1 MIAME
6 CDTAI
11 LVRRPWEEGPGKL
24 PRQFVRRVETA
35 LRRAQDL
42 ERNRGRQLVFQQ
54 TLMRRGVVGLHEEL
68 VHLLELRGRLG
79 QRKLIVKQAPLD
91 IKMRLVRSVG

>member
-1 MIAME
+1 MRAME
-6 CDTAI
+6 RDTAI

-42 ERNRGRQLVFQQ
+42 ERNRGTNWSFSR
-54 TLMRRGVVGLHEEL
+54 
-68 VHLLELRGRLG
+68 
-79 QRKLIVKQAPLD
+79 P
-91 IKMRLVRSVG
+91 